1 MRRFLMHIST
11 NHVQRINFFMLR
23 SALLTVAL
31 SIISMLGFAQ
41 SPVIKGI
48 VKDKTDQSNLNGA
61 TVSLLLQKDS
71 SLISRIVTDQ
81 TGSFQFSPT
90 APDSFIVTVDL
101 LNYQQYVSF
110 FTIREMGAVKDM
122 GNLQVD
128 RQGKDL
134 TAVTV
139 VAKAAPV
146 TQKGDT
152 AQFSAS
158 QYKVN
163 PDATTED
170 LIKKMPGITVAK
182 DGSVTAQGEQVRKVT
197 IDGKDFFGDDA
208 SAALKNL
215 PSEVVDKIQVFD
227 RLSDQAQQT
236 GIDDGNTVKAI
247 NIVTKSGIKNGQF
260 GRIYAG
266 YGTDDRYAAGGNA
279 SFFKGDRRISIVGNF
294 NNINQQNFGSQDLLG
309 LTSSG
314 RGGGGGGG
322 GRGGMGGGGFGGGNN
337 FSVGQ
342 AAGISKTNALGINFS
357 NKYGEKFNLT
367 GSYFFNQ
374 SNNSNST
381 TERQETF
388 SDSVNLFQNS
398 VGDNFTKNYNHR
410 INLRME
416 YKLDSSNSFFFIPSV
431 NFQGNNS
438 NSFQHIENYYATGD
452 SISNSNILSD
462 ADRKGYN
469 IRNNIMWRHNFAKKG
484 RVLSLGFNT
493 NFSRNTGESITDADY
508 RFFSSTL
515 PPVYTDSTQNRFTDN
530 LSSTNSYGANIAYV
544 EPVGKK
550 GQLQFEYNPN
560 IQKSKA
566 DQQTFNYDG
575 SKYSDFDERLSNKFD
590 NTITTHRAGITY
602 RYNESR
608 DAQFSVGLNAQA
620 TTLESER
627 VYPTQTSLKQSFAD
641 LLPNAMY
648 RKKFDAKNSVRL
660 FYRANV
666 NFPSVNQLQDVY
678 NLSSALNVSVGNP
691 ALQQSNTHF
700 LGGGYTYTNT
710 KKSTSLFV
718 NFFGQTA
725 SDYITNATYIASA
738 DSVLADGI
746 ELKKGSQLT
755 KPVNLDG
762 YRSVR
767 GFVTYSMPAK
777 FIKSTLNLSAGVNYS
792 KLPGMV
798 NYIKTETDNV
808 GYNAGVVLASNISEY
823 VDFNINYNANFNR
836 ATNSSYN
843 RSTNSIVESLN
854 KYVNQSAGIALNLLS
869 KKGWFIQNDVT
880 NQSYSGLGDE
890 FDQSY
895 WLWNAAI
902 GKKFLKNRVGELK
915 LSVFDLLKQNQAIT
929 RTVDSKGILD
939 SQSQVLQQYFM
950 LTFTYSLKNFGT
962 PKRASSNNEE
972 QRRFGPGGP
981 GGPAGPG
988 F

>member
-1 MRRFLMHIST
+1 MF
-11 NHVQRINFFMLR
+11 R
-23 SALLTVAL
+23 SALLTLVL
-31 SIISMLGFAQ
+31 SSVSLFGLAQ

-48 VKDKTDQSNLNGA
+48 VKDRIDQNNLNGA

-71 SLISRIVTDQ
+71 SLLSRIVTDQ
-81 TGSFQFSPT
+81 TGMFQFNPT
-90 APDSFIVTVDL
+90 APDSFIVTVDM

-110 FTIREMGAVKDM
+110 FTIREMGAVKDL
-122 GNLQVD
+122 GTLQVD

-163 PDATTED
+163 PDASTED

-236 GIDDGNTVKAI
+236 GVDDGNTVKAI

-266 YGTDDRYAAGGNA
+266 YGTDERYAAGGNA
-279 SFFKGDRRISIVGNF
+279 SFFKGDRRISFVGNF

-314 RGGGGGGG
+314 GGRGGGG
-322 GRGGMGGGGFGGGNN
+322 GRGMGGWGGGNN

-342 AAGISKTNALGINFS
+342 APGISKTNALGINFS
-357 NKYGEKFNLT
+357 NKYGDKLNVT

-374 SNNSNST
+374 SNNTNNNK
-381 TERQETF
+381 ERQETI
-388 SDSVNLFQNS
+388 SDSVNILQNS
-398 VGDNFTKNYNHR
+398 DGSNFSKNYNHR
-410 INLRME
+410 ANMRLE
-416 YKLDSSNSFFFIPSV
+416 YKLDSNNTFFFIPSV

-438 NSFQHIENYYATGD
+438 NNLQQVEIDYITGD
-452 SISNSNILSD
+452 RISSSNILSD
-462 ADRKGYN
+462 VDRNGYN
-469 IRNNIMWRHNFAKKG
+469 IRNNFMWRHNFAKKG
-484 RVLSLGFNT
+484 RILSLGLNS
-493 NFSRNTGESITDADY
+493 NMSRNTGESITDADY
-508 RFFSSTL
+508 RFFDNS
-515 PPVYTDSTQNRFTDN
+515 VAGYTDSTQNRFTDN
-530 LSSTNSYGANIAYV
+530 LTSTNSYGANIAYV
-544 EPVGKK
+544 EPIGKK

-575 SKYSDFDERLSNKFD
+575 TKYSEFDERLSNKFD
-590 NTITTHRAGITY
+590 NTITTHRAGVTY
-602 RYNESR
+602 RFIESR
-608 DAQFSVGLNAQA
+608 DAQYAVGLNAQA

-627 VYPTQTSLKQSFAD
+627 VFPTQTSLKQSFSN
-641 LLPNAMY
+641 LLPNAMF
-648 RKKFDAKNSVRL
+648 RKKFNAKNSVRL

-666 NFPSVNQLQDVY
+666 NFPNVNQLQDVY
-678 NLSSALNVSVGNP
+678 SLGNSLNVSVGNP

-725 SDYITNATYIASA
+725 TDYITNATFIASA

-755 KPVNLDG
+755 MPVNLDG

-767 GFVTYSMPAK
+767 GFVTYSMPAN
-777 FIKSTLNLSAGVNYS
+777 FIKSNINLSAGVNYS

-798 NYIKTETDNV
+798 NYVKTETDNV
-808 GYNAGVVLASNISEY
+808 GYNAGIVIASNISEY
-823 VDFNINYNANFNR
+823 IDFNINYNANFNR
-836 ATNSSYN
+836 ATSSSIN
-843 RSTNSIVESLN
+843 RLTNTIEESLN
-854 KYVNQSAGIALNLLS
+854 KYVNQSAGIGLNLLS
-869 KKGWFIQNDVT
+869 KNGWFIQNDVT
-880 NQSYSGLGDE
+880 NQSYNGLGGD

-902 GKKFLKNRVGELK
+902 GKKFLKNKVGELK

-929 RTVDSKGILD
+929 RTVTERYITD

-962 PKRASSNNEE
+962 PKRSSGNNEE
-972 QRRFGPGGP
+972 GQRGGRPGGP
-981 GGPAGPG
+981 SGHG